1 MKLLHTLALA
11 SLASLVFAAPLHA
24 QTPASSTEAPVA
36 TGPIAEVMAVRG
48 EASVVRGALLRP
60 LAAGDWLERGAELRT
75 GANGRLRLRFVDGS
89 TVVLGDRSQLKLERF
104 EPAAGERPR
113 ETTLWLETGL
123 IGQKVQ
129 PGGGWQVRTPTAVT
143 AVRGTE
149 FVVEVSA
156 EQGTSVAVQSGE
168 VVVEAI
174 DMPRMRSTRPRPQVT
189 LNQAQAGTHC
199 RPRQGCSE
207 SAAWP
212 PERLRLV
219 QDRLGGV

>member
-11 SLASLVFAAPLHA
+11 TFVAGAPSRA
-24 QTPASSTEAPVA
+24 QPPASNEAPVPA
-36 TGPIAEVMAVRG
+36 GPVAEVMAVRG
-48 EASVVRGALLRP
+48 AAGVVRGSLLRP
-60 LAAGDWLERGAELRT
+60 LAPGDWLERGAELRT
-75 GANGRLRLRFVDGS
+75 GASGRIRLRFLDGS
-89 TVVLGDRSQLKLERF
+89 TVVLGDRSQLKLERY
-104 EPAAGERPR
+104 EPAADERAR
-113 ETTLWLETGL
+113 ESTLLLETGL

-129 PGGGWQVRTPTAVT
+129 PGGVWQVRTPTAVT

-149 FVVEVSA
+149 FIVEFSP

-168 VVVEAI
+168 VVVEAT
-174 DMPRMRSTRPRPQVT
+174 DMPRLRSTRPRPQVT

-212 PERLRLV
+212 PERLRQV